1 MIAVVG
7 GAGILIRVRMI
18 PQEDTYEKP
27 MMGDTFDYETLNVA
41 AKVAQG
47 DDVEVD
53 NSGSAFNIACH
64 LAEMG
69 KEVAFA
75 SVTADDAMGL
85 AVTEQLKK
93 YGIETKYMKKVDGS
107 TPVEMQILNV
117 LNDPQM
123 VFGNSKLYEA
133 MTPKM
138 AEEWSDLFEQAEAIV
153 VDGNLPKETLEYM
166 ANKYGNKE
174 GAEAGAK
181 LFFDPAGHAGAVNS
195 REIAGKF
202 YCIMPGRVEAEAMA
216 RRTVLSADQLMEAGS
231 YFEEQGVS
239 RTIITIKGGG
249 LYYKEG
255 LSEGML
261 APERVLSFAMTTGAG
276 DVVSAAV
283 VAADLEGKNIEET
296 GKFAMEKAAQFLADK
311 NDERLIDT
319 LNQ

>member
-7 GAGILIRVRMI
+7 GAGILSRVRMI
-18 PQEDTYEKP
+18 PQEDTYDRP
-27 MMGDTFDYETLNVA
+27 MMGGDTFDYETLNVA

-47 DDVEVD
+47 DDIEID

-64 LAEMG
+64 LAQMG
-69 KEVAFA
+69 KDVAFA

-85 AVTEQLKK
+85 AVTEQLKR
-93 YGIETKYMKKVDGS
+93 YGIDTTYVKTVEGS
-107 TPVEMQILNV
+107 TPVNIQVLNV

-123 VFGNSKLYEA
+123 VFGNSKLYEK
-133 MTPKM
+133 MTPEM
-138 AEEWSDLFEQAEAIV
+138 AEEWSELFDKAEAIV
-153 VDGNLPKETLEYM
+153 VDGNLPKETLEYI
-166 ANKYGNKE
+166 ADKYGDK
-174 GAEAGAK
+174 K
-181 LFFDPAGHAGAVNS
+181 LFFDPAEHAGAVNS
-195 REIAGKF
+195 REIIGKF
-202 YCIMPGRVEAEAMA
+202 YCIVPGRVEAEAMA
-216 RRTVLSADQLMEAGS
+216 RKTVLSTDQLMEAGK
-231 YFEEQGVS
+231 YFEEQGVK

-255 LSEGML
+255 MEEGVL
-261 APERVLSFAMTTGAG
+261 APERVLSFAMTNGAG

-283 VAADLEGKNIEET
+283 VAADLEGKTIEET

>member
-7 GAGILIRVRMI
+7 GAGILLKVKMI
-18 PQEDTYEKP
+18 PQEETYDKP
-27 MMGDTFDYETLNVA
+27 MMGDTFDYETLNVE

-64 LAEMG
+64 LAKMG

-75 SVTADDAMGL
+75 TVTAEDAMGL
-85 AVTEQLKK
+85 AVTEQLKRH
-93 YGIETKYMKKVDGS
+93 GIETKYVKTVEGS

-133 MTPKM
+133 MTPEM
-138 AEEWSDLFEQAEAIV
+138 AEEWAELFETAEAIV
-153 VDGNLPKETLEYM
+153 IDGNLPKETLEYIV
-166 ANKYGNKE
+166 NKYEDK
-174 GAEAGAK
+174 K
-181 LFFDPAGHAGAVNS
+181 LFFDPAAHAGAVNS
-195 REIAGKF
+195 REVAGKF

-231 YFEEQGVS
+231 YFEEHGVK

-255 LSEGML
+255 LAEGIL
-261 APERVLSFAMTTGAG
+261 APERVLSFSMTSGAG

-283 VAADLEGKNIEET
+283 VAADLEGKSIEET
-296 GKFAMEKAAQFLADK
+296 GKFAMEKAAEFLAGRADV
-311 NDERLIDT
+311 RFIDT
-319 LNQ
+319 LE

>member
-93 YGIETKYMKKVDGS
+93 YGIETKYMKTVEGS

-123 VFGNSKLYEA
+123 VFGNSKLYETI
-133 MTPKM
+133 TPEM
-138 AEEWSDLFEQAEAIV
+138 AEEWSELFDAAEAIV
-153 VDGNLPKETLEYM
+153 VDGNLPKETLEYI
-166 ANKYGNKE
+166 ANKYVDK
-174 GAEAGAK
+174 K

-255 LSEGML
+255 LSEGIL

-283 VAADLEGKNIEET
+283 VAADLDGKNIEET
-296 GKFAMEKAAQFLADK
+296 GKFAMEKAAQFLSDK